1 MASIVSMERITKS
14 FSGVPALR
22 DITFDIAAGEVH
34 ALLGENG
41 AGKSTLMK
49 ILSGAYT
56 PTSGTITIDGESHER
71 LTTRQSAAAGISI
84 IYQELSVIP
93 QLSITEN
100 IFVGRLETK
109 RVAGLPLLD
118 HQSMAHRVEELLEL
132 VGLKRSP
139 ETLVGTLSIS
149 ERQMVEIAKAI
160 AFDARVIVMDEPTSS
175 LTDDEINLLFSIVR
189 RLRERGAS
197 VVFISHK
204 LNEVMTLAD
213 RVTILK
219 DGVAVA
225 TLPIGECSVDR
236 LVQLM
241 VGRELKDKYLSGHT
255 SHASSGDP
263 VLEVVGLTRSDN
275 RVRNVSFTLYRGEIL
290 GFSGLVGAGRSELMA
305 AIYGA
310 APKRSGVVTLNGETL
325 TIRRPYD
332 AIKAGI
338 AMVTEDRRGTG
349 FFHNFSIRRNVAIGR
364 QIKTSSWGGLW
375 GLVDPVEEKK
385 IALEQV
391 EAMKVKCR
399 DIEQPITE
407 LSGGN
412 QQKVLVGRQLAAGC
426 DVIVFD
432 EPTKGIDVGTK
443 SAIYQLMRDLAD
455 SGVGVLVV
463 SSELPEVMAVSDRI
477 VVFAEGEI
485 AATFS
490 AADATEERLI
500 KAAALGHHHENKE
513 SA

>member
-1 MASIVSMERITKS
+1 MTAIVSMDHITKS
-14 FSGVPALR
+14 FAGVPALR
-22 DITFDIAAGEVH
+22 DITFDIAAAEVH

-56 PTSGTITIDGESHER
+56 PTSGAITIDGISHEK
-71 LTTRQSAAAGISI
+71 LTTRESAEAGISI

-100 IFVGRLETK
+100 IFVGKLATRSF
-109 RVAGLPLLD
+109 AGVQVVD
-118 HQSMAHRVEELLEL
+118 YKAMDARTRELLEL
-132 VGLKRSP
+132 VGLKRAP
-139 ETLVGTLSIS
+139 QTLVGQLSIS

-160 AFDARVIVMDEPTSS
+160 AFNARVIVMDEPTSS
-175 LTDDEINLLFSIVR
+175 LTEEEVKLLFTIVG
-189 RLRERGAS
+189 RLKERGAS

-204 LNEVMTLAD
+204 LNEVMELAD

-225 TLPIGECSVDR
+225 TLPVAECSVDK

-241 VGRELKDKYLSGHT
+241 VGRELKDKYLSSRTAH
-255 SHASSGDP
+255 HQAGDP
-263 VLEVVGLTRSDN
+263 VLVVENMTRADN
-275 RVRNVSFTLYRGEIL
+275 RVKAVSFTLYRGEIL

-310 APKRSGVVTLNGETL
+310 ARRRSGSVTLNGKEL
-325 TIRRPYD
+325 RIRRPYD
-332 AIKAGI
+332 AIKAGM

-349 FFHNFSIRRNVAIGR
+349 FFHNFSIRRNIAIGR
-364 QIKTSSWGGLW
+364 QVKTSSLGGL
-375 GLVDPVEEKK
+375 GGVIDRAEERRL
-385 IALEQV
+385 ADEQV
-391 EAMKVKCR
+391 AAMNVRCR
-399 DIEQPITE
+399 DIEQNIVE

-412 QQKVLVGRQLAAGC
+412 QQKVILGRLLAAGC
-426 DVIVFD
+426 DVIIFD

-443 SAIYQLMRDLAD
+443 SAIYTLMRDLAD
-455 SGVGVLVV
+455 SGTGVMVV

-477 VVFAEGEI
+477 IVFAEGEI
-485 AATFS
+485 TATFT
-490 AADATEERLI
+490 AEEATEEKLVR
-500 KAAALGHHHENKE
+500 AAALGHDNEMDH
-513 SA
+513 